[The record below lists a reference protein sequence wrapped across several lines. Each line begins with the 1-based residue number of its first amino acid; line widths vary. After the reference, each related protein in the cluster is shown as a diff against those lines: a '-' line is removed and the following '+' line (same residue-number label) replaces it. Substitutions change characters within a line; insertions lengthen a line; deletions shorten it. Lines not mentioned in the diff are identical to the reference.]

1 MTGKI
6 KTLNM
11 VIWLLLLTFGGC
23 ENLAKDDLISNNLPL
38 KASPTQVEV
47 DQILIPAGKF
57 SMGDAKN
64 EKDPWIRMSQPVRQ
78 VTINSFYMDIHE
90 VTVGQF
96 KQFIDDCH
104 YRPDLVRVNGWNFE
118 RFWHCVTRY
127 SPEDNHPMVFVSWSD
142 ANNYAK
148 WLGKRLPTESEWEY
162 AARGGLVG
170 NRYTWGDL
178 IDQGQASC
186 RGKSWRDQWH
196 RTSPVGSFP
205 ANGFGLYD
213 MGGNVW
219 EWCSDWFHDT
229 NSQRRSANM
238 PSNQSS
244 NHQKRRVLRGGS
256 WNDTQD
262 SGLRVAIRLSGNPFI
277 HQNFFTLGSIGF
289 RCASDVE

>member
-1 MTGKI
+1 MSVTGKV

-11 VIWLLLLTFGGC
+11 VIWLLLLAFSGC

-118 RFWHCVTRY
+118 RFWHCVARY

-170 NRYTWGDL
+170 NRYTWE
-178 IDQGQASC
+178 I
-186 RGKSWRDQWH
+186 
-196 RTSPVGSFP
+196 
-205 ANGFGLYD
+205 
-213 MGGNVW
+213 
-219 EWCSDWFHDT
+219 
-229 NSQRRSANM
+229 
-238 PSNQSS
+238 
-244 NHQKRRVLRGGS
+244 
-256 WNDTQD
+256 
-262 SGLRVAIRLSGNPFI
+262 
-277 HQNFFTLGSIGF
+277 
-289 RCASDVE
+289 